1 MKWKALQFLESIGK
15 QTFGFNSPKCPPAID
30 ELGPFESN
38 LQRMISNIEF
48 RSIRNKF
55 LSKLSKD
62 IKNIKK
68 TKEILID
75 ADKSTNTYKMS
86 KEEYQKHLQ
95 NNITK
100 ICKKSNK
107 NKRVNDINL
116 NAKKIAQRLEIDDRV
131 EKNA

>member
-48 RSIRNKF
+48 RSIQNIF

-75 ADKSTNTYKMS
+75 ADKSTNTYKMNTKS
-86 KEEYQKHLQ
+86 IYKTTSQKFAKSPIKIKE
-95 NNITK
+95 
-100 ICKKSNK
+100 
-107 NKRVNDINL
+107 
-116 NAKKIAQRLEIDDRV
+116 
-131 EKNA
+131 

>member
-1 MKWKALQFLESIGK
+1 MKWKAFLESIGK
-15 QTFGFNSPKCPPAID
+15 QTFIFNSPKCPPPID

-38 LQRMISNIEF
+38 LQRRISNIEF
-48 RSIRNKF
+48 RSARNKF

-86 KEEYQKHLQ
+86 KEECQKHL
-95 NNITK
+95 
-100 ICKKSNK
+100 
-107 NKRVNDINL
+107 
-116 NAKKIAQRLEIDDRV
+116 
-131 EKNA
+131 